1 MYDTQSYLEQMAK
14 GFTSTAKI
22 NKLKFSKPK
31 KKPSYRIQPKDFI
44 NILGELKEED
54 LP

>member
-22 NKLKFSKPK
+22 NKLKFSKSK
-31 KKPSYRIQPKDFI
+31 KKPSYRIQSKDFI